1 MGTALRA
8 ALCQSPHNIY
18 LHIHDSSKLEQEYS
32 LQEACVI
39 HARANSQEEVMTLR
53 ATSSGAALHPD
64 MSKQYTQQQSKVCIQ
79 TFALLYIAAFPCIPN
94 CLGIMDQLITGNYVI
109 KFEKNS
115 FRVQLSARGYSNLL
129 CLGAAEG
136 AGKGR

>member
-1 MGTALRA
+1 MPEPIVRNTRCP
-8 ALCQSPHNIY
+8 LCRGD
-18 LHIHDSSKLEQEYS
+18 DSQGHVFGS
-32 LQEACVI
+32 C
-39 HARANSQEEVMTLR
+39 M
-53 ATSSGAALHPD
+53 HPD
-64 MSKQYTQQQSKVCIQ
+64 INKQYTQQQSKVCIQ

>member
-1 MGTALRA
+1 MTAANKLVPANFGQGCFGQA
-8 ALCQSPHNIY
+8 AAIVSAISHP
-18 LHIHDSSKLEQEYS
+18 
-32 LQEACVI
+32 
-39 HARANSQEEVMTLR
+39 TLVYR
-53 ATSSGAALHPD
+53 MYDCMDTL
-64 MSKQYTQQQSKVCIQ
+64 QQQSKVCIQ